1 MHLLL
6 SRWRPGPRPN
16 HRAVFGAFARS
27 LARVI
32 GRTGVRARIRAV
44 ESQSDQHRSYAVI
57 PRLDRRT
64 PCRAPPFGSQR
75 CP

>member
-6 SRWRPGPRPN
+6 SRWRPGPRPD

-44 ESQSDQHRSYAVI
+44 ES
-57 PRLDRRT
+57 
-64 PCRAPPFGSQR
+64 
-75 CP
+75 